1 MSYPTKK
8 MMDKWHDF
16 RNEDKEQLNEALDV
30 KFAALKDPS
39 DYPRD
44 WGALFEKLASYYTI
58 DYGVSESQMYDWND
72 QRNYNSAIK
81 EYHDH
86 MSKIAKKL
94 NASVKELD
102 GVYNVW
108 WKIYEKYRKKDRS

>member
-1 MSYPTKK
+1 MIKLK
-8 MMDKWHDF
+8 DIL
-16 RNEDKEQLNEALDV
+16 NENKEQLNETLDV
-30 KFAALKDPS
+30 KFTALKDPS

-44 WGALFEKLASYYTI
+44 WGDLFQKLSSTYLV

-72 QRNYNSAIK
+72 QRNYDSAIK
-81 EYHDH
+81 EYHNH

>member
-1 MSYPTKK
+1 MIKLK
-8 MMDKWHDF
+8 DIL
-16 RNEDKEQLNEALDV
+16 NENKEQLNETLDV
-30 KFAALKDPS
+30 KFTALKDPS

-44 WGALFEKLASYYTI
+44 WGDLFQKLSSTYLV

-72 QRNYNSAIK
+72 QRNYDSAIK
-81 EYHDH
+81 EYHNH

-108 WKIYEKYRKKDRS
+108 WKIYEKYRKKDGS

>member
-1 MSYPTKK
+1 MIKYK
-8 MMDKWHDF
+8 DIL
-16 RNEDKEQLNEALDV
+16 NENKEQLNETLDV
-30 KFAALKDPS
+30 KFTALKDPS

-44 WGALFEKLASYYTI
+44 WGDLFQKLSSTYLV

-81 EYHDH
+81 EYHNH

-108 WKIYEKYRKKDRS
+108 GKIYEKYRKKDRS

>member
-1 MSYPTKK
+1 MIKLK
-8 MMDKWHDF
+8 DIL
-16 RNEDKEQLNEALDV
+16 NENKEQLNETLDV
-30 KFAALKDPS
+30 KFTALKDPS

-44 WGALFEKLASYYTI
+44 WGDLFQKLSSTYLV

-81 EYHDH
+81 EYHNH

-102 GVYNVW
+102 GVSKMW
-108 WKIYEKYRKKDRS
+108 WKILEKYRKKDGS

>member
-1 MSYPTKK
+1 MIKLK
-8 MMDKWHDF
+8 DIL
-16 RNEDKEQLNEALDV
+16 NENKEQLNETLDV
-30 KFAALKDPS
+30 KFTALKYPS

-44 WGALFEKLASYYTI
+44 WGDLFQKLSSTYLV

-81 EYHDH
+81 EYHNH

>member
-1 MSYPTKK
+1 MIKLK
-8 MMDKWHDF
+8 DIL
-16 RNEDKEQLNEALDV
+16 NENKEQLNETLDV
-30 KFAALKDPS
+30 KFTALKDPS

-44 WGALFEKLASYYTI
+44 WGDLFQKLSSTYLV

-81 EYHDH
+81 EYHNH

-108 WKIYEKYRKKDRS
+108 WKIYEKHRKKDRS

>member
-1 MSYPTKK
+1 MIKLK
-8 MMDKWHDF
+8 DIL
-16 RNEDKEQLNEALDV
+16 NEDKEQLKEGRTTDSV
-30 KFAALKDPS
+30 KFVIPS
-39 DYPRD
+39 DVSYYDRD
-44 WGALFEKLASYYTI
+44 WGKQFEQLARSPI
-58 DYGVSESQMYDWND
+58 VVDYGVSESQMYDWND

-81 EYHDH
+81 EYHNH

>member
-1 MSYPTKK
+1 MIKLK
-8 MMDKWHDF
+8 DIL
-16 RNEDKEQLNEALDV
+16 NENKEQLNETLDV
-30 KFAALKDPS
+30 KFTALKDPS

-44 WGALFEKLASYYTI
+44 WGDLFQKLSSTYLV

-81 EYHDH
+81 EYHNH

>member
-1 MSYPTKK
+1 MIKLK
-8 MMDKWHDF
+8 DIL
-16 RNEDKEQLNEALDV
+16 NENKEQLNETLDV
-30 KFAALKDPS
+30 KFTALKDPS

-44 WGALFEKLASYYTI
+44 WGDLFQKLSRTYLV

-81 EYHDH
+81 EYHNH

-108 WKIYEKYRKKDRS
+108 WKIYEKHRKKDRT